1 MQSLYSLFLL
11 PFFLL
16 GLLSFD
22 VRGQAVQRTSSPASN
37 ISGQAVES
45 FGAAGD
51 LLFRRDG
58 VMNASSAILT
68 SAAGSFAASD
78 VGKTIVVNG
87 AGTAGVPLVTRII
100 SRRSVR
106 QVTLAAPTLAAV
118 SDSIYYYG
126 TDDTAAFQRAINDTI
141 AENGGVIVLGK
152 KNYLISRALV
162 LPGRDISRQQVAL
175 VEFRGALGPIR
186 SNWNNVDQKLGGGSD
201 VKLPIEGQT
210 ILQTASLS
218 GKMIDVDWQTPVGQA
233 PSGVQVSFQNIVFR
247 VPAKSSTTGLDLQHV
262 YSCRIIDV
270 TVEPSDNQSNL
281 PAPVPGGIGIR
292 LPRVGNGAQVV
303 LDRVGVAGFDTGIRF
318 SEHTEL
324 RDVWIY
330 RCRYALMAEAGNHAS
345 QWGRVT
351 IHWCP
356 YGLISE
362 VNVPASPAF
371 VTDGGLFD
379 IEDAPVG
386 HWAQTVAH
394 IHDPGNNLHGSIVYH
409 RVVPF
414 VGKQSGI
421 EVNGARNLLRR
432 EYGSRDFD
440 TGGALVSLPFSDTFN
455 RASFPGIS
463 NDLKWKLIPGTTAT
477 IKNGSALL
485 LSGNAEAIAWLET
498 DVNEYEVRA
507 DVTLSP
513 ARAAAG
519 LCIKYASVGTY
530 MGVILEIQSGHN
542 RVRLFKRDN
551 GAYTDIAT
559 APVPGMALGRRYKLA
574 VRYDTSTVKVFVD
587 GAERISYTLTP
598 PEVQRFGP
606 LTQFGL
612 YSYMSS
618 AAEDGGSRW
627 NDFSVVAY

>member
-1 MQSLYSLFLL
+1 MQSIYKRLLL
-11 PFFLL
+11 PIFFLAFFSSDAL
-16 GLLSFD
+16 P
-22 VRGQAVQRTSSPASN
+22 RTVQRFDGKSDSSKS
-37 ISGQAVES
+37 VES
-45 FGAAGD
+45 FGAVGD

-58 VMNASSAILT
+58 VMSASSASLT
-68 SAAGSFAASD
+68 SASGSFAAND

-87 AGTAGVPLVTRII
+87 AGAAGVPLVTRIV
-100 SRRSVR
+100 SRRSAR
-106 QVTLAAPTLAAV
+106 EVTLAAAASAAV
-118 SDSIYYYG
+118 SGEIFYYG

-162 LPGRDISRQQVAL
+162 LPSRDISRQQVTL
-175 VEFRGALGPIR
+175 IEFRGALGPVR
-186 SNWNNVDQKLGGGSD
+186 SNWNNADQKIGGLND
-201 VKLPIEGQT
+201 VELPIEGQT
-210 ILQTASLS
+210 ILQTASRD
-218 GKMIDVDWQTPVGQA
+218 GKIIDVDWKTPLSQA
-233 PSGVQVSFQNIVFR
+233 PTGVQVSFQNIVFR
-247 VPAKSSTTGLDLQHV
+247 VPARSPTTGLDLEHV

-270 TVEPSDNQSNL
+270 TVEPSDHQSNL
-281 PAPVPGGIGIR
+281 PAPVPGGTGIR

-303 LDRVGVAGFDTGIRF
+303 LDRVGVAGFDIGIRF

-330 RCRYALMAEAGNHAS
+330 RCRYALMAEMSNHAS

-362 VNVPASPAF
+362 VNTPSNPAF

-379 IEDAPVG
+379 IEDAPNG
-386 HWAQTVAH
+386 HWAQTIAH
-394 IHDPGNNLHGSIVYH
+394 IHDPGNNLRGSVVYH

-414 VGKQSGI
+414 IGKESGI
-421 EVNGARNLLRR
+421 VVNGARNLLRR
-432 EYGSRDFD
+432 EFGSRSFD
-440 TGGALVSLPFSDTFN
+440 TAGVAVSLPFSDTFN
-455 RASFPGIS
+455 RADFSNIS
-463 NDLKWKLIPGTTAT
+463 NELKWNLIPGTTAA
-477 IKNGSALL
+477 IKNGSAS
-485 LSGNAEAIAWLET
+485 LSSANAETIAWLET
-498 DVNEYEVRA
+498 NVNEYEVRA

-519 LCIKYASVGTY
+519 LCVKFASVGTY
-530 MGVILEIQSGHN
+530 IGVILEIQSGHN

-574 VRYDTSTVKVFVD
+574 VRYDASTVKVLVD

-598 PEVQRFGP
+598 PEVLRFGP

-627 NDFSVVAY
+627 NNFSAVAY